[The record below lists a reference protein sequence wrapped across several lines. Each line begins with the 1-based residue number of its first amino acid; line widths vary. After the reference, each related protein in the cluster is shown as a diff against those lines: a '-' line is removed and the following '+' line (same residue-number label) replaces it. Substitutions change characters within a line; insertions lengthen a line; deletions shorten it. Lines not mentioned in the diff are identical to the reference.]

1 MANKKIKLRAKLKD
15 GIISVRALLKHPME
29 TGLRKDK
36 VTGKIIPAH
45 HITEV
50 TCQRKDEVVFCT
62 QWGPGVSKNPFL
74 AFNLKDIEAEEK
86 LTVSFIDNMGETAAE
101 DIIVK

>member
-1 MANKKIKLRAKLKD
+1 MALEKIKLRAKLKD
-15 GIISVRALLKHPME
+15 GIVTVRALLKHPME

-36 VTGKIIPAH
+36 ITGMTIPAY

-50 TCQRKDEVVFCT
+50 TCLRKDELLFST

-74 AFNLKDIEAEEK
+74 AFRLKGIEKDEK
-86 LTVSFIDNMGETAAE
+86 LILSFIDTKGETASAAV
-101 DIIVK
+101 IVK